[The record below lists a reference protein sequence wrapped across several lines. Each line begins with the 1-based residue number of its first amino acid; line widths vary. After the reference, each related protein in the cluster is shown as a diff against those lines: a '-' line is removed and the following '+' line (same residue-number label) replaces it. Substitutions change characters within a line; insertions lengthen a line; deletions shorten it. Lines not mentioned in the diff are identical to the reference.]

1 MQRCEFIAALA
12 GSVAAAPTLRLR
24 AAFAQQAEK
33 VRHIGVLMG
42 LSESDPDVRGVVAA
56 FKQELARLGWI
67 DGRNVRIER
76 QWTNADI
83 WWAIRQRVI

>member
-42 LSESDPDVRGVVAA
+42 LSESDPDV
-56 FKQELARLGWI
+56 
-67 DGRNVRIER
+67 
-76 QWTNADI
+76 
-83 WWAIRQRVI
+83 

>member
-56 FKQELARLGWI
+56 FEQELARSGWI
-67 DGRNVRIER
+67 VAAMCGSTGGGQMQIYGGRSGNG
-76 QWTNADI
+76 
-83 WWAIRQRVI
+83 